1 MSALAA
7 IPLRKPP
14 QSAPDQRSSPCAKGM
29 LTELIGAAGRT
40 TLAQSLMAD
49 ATRQGEICALIDAS
63 NAWNPEAAAAQGADL
78 SRILW
83 VRCHGDLNKAM
94 QATDLILRAGGF
106 GVVWLDLDGIAAR
119 ALNRIPAS
127 HWYRFRRGVENTETA
142 LLVLARQSCAG
153 ASAHRKLLCEAT
165 AATWNGK
172 LLDDVQFRI
181 QPQKDFGAR
190 PMEFSAQAG

>member
-1 MSALAA
+1 MSAAAA

-14 QSAPDQRSSPCAKGM
+14 QLAPERTQNPCERGL
-29 LTELIGAAGRT
+29 LTELTGSAGRT
-40 TLAQSLMAD
+40 TLAQSVMAA
-49 ATRQGEICALIDAS
+49 ATRQGEICALVDAA
-63 NAWNPEAAAAQGADL
+63 NAWNPEAALAQGADL

-83 VRCHGDLNKAM
+83 VRCQGDLNKAM

-119 ALNRIPAS
+119 ALSRIPVA
-127 HWYRFRRGVENTETA
+127 HWYRFRRAVENTETA

-165 AATWNGK
+165 AASWNGK
-172 LLDDVQFRI
+172 LLDDVQFRV
-181 QPQKDFGAR
+181 QPQKDYGAR
-190 PMEFSAQAG
+190 PIEFSAQAG